1 MAKLEDLFDIDF
13 ESSDNF
19 FAYSK
24 ETFDFSDDSND
35 FGALDFKYQYAIEA
49 TYFF

>member
-24 ETFDFSDDSND
+24 ETCKGIFRIQWSN
-35 FGALDFKYQYAIEA
+35 Y
-49 TYFF
+49 

>member
-19 FAYSK
+19 SLTQKKHLIFPM
-24 ETFDFSDDSND
+24 
-35 FGALDFKYQYAIEA
+35 I
-49 TYFF
+49 

>member
-24 ETFDFSDDSND
+24 ETFDFPMIQMISVH
-35 FGALDFKYQYAIEA
+35 
-49 TYFF
+49 